1 MLTPCHSRCFA
12 HSGLIKN
19 ERNPVMRKRSLR
31 NMLVV
36 MLLTMVA
43 TPASSQVLHYDFLGT
58 TPMGSWQLREDT
70 TTDHKG
76 RQTVAAT
83 RTSLVGEEVRDGEKH
98 YWIEMEIN
106 TFKVKKGKRKP
117 TGDTIIFKSLVAES
131 AFKDDPANAVN
142 NVRAFG
148 KEMIMQTG
156 DQDPIRITGAGG
168 MAESMMQAMGTTISY
183 TYEFVGDE
191 DVTVTAGSFPARKI
205 QGTGTAEMKVIFKKI
220 SVTSNNTAW
229 LSDRVPFG
237 MVKSEGESIT
247 NGKTSTHSSELLEYG
262 ESGAVTQ
269 ITKTPEDLPAMPSM
283 KDIFKQ

>member
-1 MLTPCHSRCFA
+1 
-12 HSGLIKN
+12 
-19 ERNPVMRKRSLR
+19 MRKQTLR
-31 NMLVV
+31 NALVV
-36 MLLTMVA
+36 MLLAMVA
-43 TPASSQVLHYDFLGT
+43 TPASSQVLHHDFLKA

-117 TGDTIIFKSLVAES
+117 TGDKIFFKTLVAES

-168 MAESMMQAMGTTISY
+168 MAESMMQAMGTSISY
-183 TYEFVGDE
+183 TYDFVGDE
-191 DVTVTAGSFPARKI
+191 DVTVTAGSFPTRKI
-205 QGTGTAEMKVIFKKI
+205 QGNGTTEMKVIFKKI

-283 KDIFKQ
+283 KDILKQ

>member
-1 MLTPCHSRCFA
+1 
-12 HSGLIKN
+12 
-19 ERNPVMRKRSLR
+19 MRKRTLKKT
-31 NMLVV
+31 LVV
-36 MLLTMVA
+36 MLLAMVA
-43 TPASSQVLHYDFLGT
+43 APASSQVLHYDFLDA

-106 TFKVKKGKRKP
+106 SFKVKKGKRKP

-131 AFKDDPANAVN
+131 AIKDDPANAVN

-168 MAESMMQAMGTTISY
+168 MAASVMQAMGTKISY
-183 TYEFVGDE
+183 TYNFIGDE

-205 QGTGTAEMKVIFKKI
+205 QGTGTAEMKVIFKKV
-220 SVTSNNTAW
+220 SVSSDNTAW

-237 MVKSEGESIT
+237 MVKSEGETIT
-247 NGKTSTHSSELLEYG
+247 NGKTSAHSSELLEYG
-262 ESGAVTQ
+262 DSGAVSQ
-269 ITKTPEDLPAMPSM
+269 ITKTPEDLPAMPNM
-283 KDIFKQ
+283 KDLLGQ

>member
-1 MLTPCHSRCFA
+1 
-12 HSGLIKN
+12 
-19 ERNPVMRKRSLR
+19 MRRRTLR
-31 NMLVV
+31 NALVV
-36 MLLTMVA
+36 MLLAMVA
-43 TPASSQVLHYDFLGT
+43 TPASSQVLHYDFLKT

-106 TFKVKKGKRKP
+106 TFKIKKGKRKP
-117 TGDTIIFKSLVAES
+117 TGDTILFKSLVAES

-142 NVRAFG
+142 NLRAFG

-168 MAESMMQAMGTTISY
+168 MAESVMQAMGTNISY
-183 TYEFVGDE
+183 TYDFVGDE

-247 NGKTSTHSSELLEYG
+247 NGKMSTHSSELLEYG

>member
-1 MLTPCHSRCFA
+1 
-12 HSGLIKN
+12 
-19 ERNPVMRKRSLR
+19 MRKRTLR
-31 NMLVV
+31 NALVV
-36 MLLTMVA
+36 MLLAMVA
-43 TPASSQVLHYDFLGT
+43 TPASSQVLHYDFLKT

-106 TFKVKKGKRKP
+106 SFKVKKGKRKP
-117 TGDTIIFKSLVAES
+117 TGDTILFKSLVAES

-142 NVRAFG
+142 NVREFG

-168 MAESMMQAMGTTISY
+168 MAESVMQAMGTSISY
-183 TYEFVGDE
+183 TYDFVGDE

-262 ESGAVTQ
+262 ESGAVTR